1 METTPNSQPIVF
13 QSGQSPQMISVPYVP
28 EYMDPDEEELDLGQL
43 FDVIRRRALVILGV
57 AGVVTAAVGFW
68 TANQTPEYQGQ
79 FRILVEPVVSD
90 QDKFSQLSSMA
101 GGLGAAFLQGE
112 SSGLDYDSQIEVLKS
127 PKLIDPIVQQ
137 LQVRYPETSYKSLVG
152 GQESPLQID
161 RLNNNTKIIEISYQD
176 TDPEKILFVLSQ
188 VEKGYLRYSLE
199 DRQSNIRQGIQFI
212 DDQLPQ
218 LRQRVDTLQE
228 QLQEFRQQTNLIE
241 PSVQGEQLAEQMTKV
256 NDQLLE
262 AQTAVEQGRELV
274 INLREQLG
282 QEPEEAIALS
292 VLSEA
297 PGYQELLRKLQELEQ
312 KIYTESTRFK
322 PESPQIQVLLE
333 QRNKLLPLLR
343 KEAQAVLGQ
352 NLGNAAVTPES
363 FPFQSTVRLELTQQ
377 MVDAFNKFE
386 LAKLRYSAI
395 AQAANA
401 LQQQLNEFPA
411 IVRQYTDLQRELQVA
426 SNTLNELLARREGL
440 RVDAAQKEVPWEI
453 IAKPEIPKNEEGE
466 LVPVSPKVLRNLVL
480 GAMLGLMLG
489 FGAALLV
496 ERLDNVFHDP
506 DDLKDVT
513 RVPLLGTIPASDSAK
528 ELPIADRDRAG
539 ELYYPKDFPFTE
551 AFRTLHANLR
561 FLNPN
566 KSIRSL
572 VIGSAP
578 PAEGKSTVAVN
589 LAQAAAAMGQRVLL
603 VDADLRWP
611 QVHTRLGIE
620 NRKGLSHILAKNVEV
635 SEAIAR
641 SPVEENL
648 YLLTAG
654 ALTPDPTRLLSSDK
668 MQQLMQQWESSFDLV
683 IYDTPPLLGVVDA
696 RLLAANTD
704 GLALV
709 VSIGETE
716 RPAVARAIEELQK
729 SNINVLGTIGNGVKG
744 STNNFYYD
752 SQRYDRYN
760 GDRESLEE
768 EEPLPLEPS

>member
-137 LQVRYPETSYKSLVG
+137 LQVRYPEIDYKALVG
-152 GQESPLQID
+152 KEEAPLAID
-161 RLNNNTKIIEISYQD
+161 RLNKNTKIIEISYQD

-343 KEAQAVLGQ
+343 KEAQTVLGQ

-401 LQQQLNEFPA
+401 LQKQLNEFPA

-528 ELPIADRDRAG
+528 ELPIADRDRPG

-572 VIGSAP
+572 VIGSAT

-611 QVHTRLGIE
+611 QVHTRLGIQ
-620 NRKGLSHILAKNVEV
+620 NRKGLSHILAKNLEV

-716 RPAVARAIEELQK
+716 RPAVTRAIEELQK

>member
-1 METTPNSQPIVF
+1 
-13 QSGQSPQMISVPYVP
+13 
-28 EYMDPDEEELDLGQL
+28 
-43 FDVIRRRALVILGV
+43 
-57 AGVVTAAVGFW
+57 
-68 TANQTPEYQGQ
+68 
-79 FRILVEPVVSD
+79 
-90 QDKFSQLSSMA
+90 
-101 GGLGAAFLQGE
+101 
-112 SSGLDYDSQIEVLKS
+112 
-127 PKLIDPIVQQ
+127 
-137 LQVRYPETSYKSLVG
+137 
-152 GQESPLQID
+152 
-161 RLNNNTKIIEISYQD
+161 
-176 TDPEKILFVLSQ
+176 
-188 VEKGYLRYSLE
+188 
-199 DRQSNIRQGIQFI
+199 
-212 DDQLPQ
+212 
-218 LRQRVDTLQE
+218 
-228 QLQEFRQQTNLIE
+228 
-241 PSVQGEQLAEQMTKV
+241 
-256 NDQLLE
+256 
-262 AQTAVEQGRELV
+262 
-274 INLREQLG
+274 
-282 QEPEEAIALS
+282 
-292 VLSEA
+292 
-297 PGYQELLRKLQELEQ
+297 
-312 KIYTESTRFK
+312 
-322 PESPQIQVLLE
+322 
-333 QRNKLLPLLR
+333 
-343 KEAQAVLGQ
+343 
-352 NLGNAAVTPES
+352 
-363 FPFQSTVRLELTQQ
+363 

-572 VIGSAP
+572 VIGSAT